1 MSNGESKGVRRLGA
15 NTYRLILFTILIIV
29 WQIIS
34 MSLGR
39 MFLPTPSGVATA
51 AVELFA
57 NGTIIEATLI
67 SLATFA
73 TGYLLAVALAI
84 PMGLMMGGFK
94 KVGEALDVYIN
105 AFNAMPRIALI
116 PLIMIWFGLDFQAKV
131 VIVLISAFFPI
142 VINTYTGVLNVDK
155 DLLEASRSFGAK
167 DKDLFLRIMLPA
179 SVPFLMTGLRLGVAR
194 GIMGIIMAEFF
205 MTAKGLGGLIV
216 TYGSTFQMEKLF
228 VAVTV
233 LTVIGGVLAESVK
246 RVEKLIAP
254 WKTGTIH
261 P

>member
-1 MSNGESKGVRRLGA
+1 MSNGESKGVRRLGT

-94 KVGEALDVYIN
+94 KVGEALDV
-105 AFNAMPRIALI
+105 
-116 PLIMIWFGLDFQAKV
+116 V
-131 VIVLISAFFPI
+131 VEV
-142 VINTYTGVLNVDK
+142 G
-155 DLLEASRSFGAK
+155 EAGHP
-167 DKDLFLRIMLPA
+167 DE
-179 SVPFLMTGLRLGVAR
+179 
-194 GIMGIIMAEFF
+194 GIQYYYEAHR
-205 MTAKGLGGLIV
+205 A
-216 TYGSTFQMEKLF
+216 YSTHYDMVWAGFS
-228 VAVTV
+228 
-233 LTVIGGVLAESVK
+233 G
-246 RVEKLIAP
+246 
-254 WKTGTIH
+254 
-261 P
+261 

>member
-1 MSNGESKGVRRLGA
+1 
-15 NTYRLILFTILIIV
+15 
-29 WQIIS
+29 
-34 MSLGR
+34 

-142 VINTYTGVLNVDK
+142 VISLSTNFLASLALAFVVLILSFNK
-155 DLLEASRSFGAK
+155 AAFAISRIVA
-167 DKDLFLRIMLPA
+167 FLRLE
-179 SVPFLMTGLRLGVAR
+179 FLLN
-194 GIMGIIMAEFF
+194 
-205 MTAKGLGGLIV
+205 
-216 TYGSTFQMEKLF
+216 LF
-228 VAVTV
+228 PE
-233 LTVIGGVLAESVK
+233 IPC
-246 RVEKLIAP
+246 RI
-254 WKTGTIH
+254 
-261 P
+261 

>member
-1 MSNGESKGVRRLGA
+1 
-15 NTYRLILFTILIIV
+15 
-29 WQIIS
+29 
-34 MSLGR
+34 
-39 MFLPTPSGVATA
+39 
-51 AVELFA
+51 
-57 NGTIIEATLI
+57 
-67 SLATFA
+67 
-73 TGYLLAVALAI
+73 
-84 PMGLMMGGFK
+84 
-94 KVGEALDVYIN
+94 
-105 AFNAMPRIALI
+105 
-116 PLIMIWFGLDFQAKV
+116 MIWFGLDFQANV